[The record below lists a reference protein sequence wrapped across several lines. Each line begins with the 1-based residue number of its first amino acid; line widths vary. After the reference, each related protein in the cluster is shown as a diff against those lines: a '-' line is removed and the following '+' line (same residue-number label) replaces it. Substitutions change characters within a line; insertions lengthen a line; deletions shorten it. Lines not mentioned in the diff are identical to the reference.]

1 MPTLTKVSDF
11 ERTTRNLRWL
21 YVVALLTFPH
31 VSPQIYVIAFLL
43 PALILFNLTRYWP
56 AALSFRTY
64 ASPILVL
71 AVDNVFI
78 GLLISLVGT
87 TNTPYTA
94 FLLFLVI
101 SATYKYGLRGAVT
114 VASLQTLWLFV
125 ILKFPLF
132 PPIVLPPVQNL
143 VVSAFDLLGL
153 GLLAERLTHSDR
165 LQRQEL
171 ERLGRENAAERSRL
185 LTLVNSIQDA
195 VFLLD
200 SHGNVIQY
208 NEMAASLAGRQYKL
222 TGKPFDQILPLRSRA
237 APSQEPVELLKGNTG
252 PQRRRDL
259 IYMAEHGIVYD
270 LEIQVTPVMRGSR
283 KGGDFVIVC
292 RDITKEHTLDEQ
304 RKEFISVASHELR
317 TPLTIME
324 AALST
329 ALLDSSK
336 LPKDTVTLL
345 QQVHRNTVF
354 LAGIIKDLSLL
365 NTAENDNLPIELKE
379 VNAQPLLAQL
389 LKDFAIQAK
398 QRGLAL
404 KSNIAT
410 NTPAIISTEHHIY
423 EILQNYINNALKYT
437 SAGSITVSA
446 APSTNGGI
454 LFSVQDTGIGIS
466 PSDQKRLFT
475 KFFRAED
482 YRTRK
487 TGGTGLGLYL
497 CQELAQRI
505 NARVWCQSKLN
516 EGSTFYLE
524 VPPFSQLSRDN
535 SEVAKAQVSALV
547 KEL

>member
-1 MPTLTKVSDF
+1 MSTLTKVSDF

-31 VSPQIYVIAFLL
+31 VAPQIYVLAFLI
-43 PALILFNLTRYWP
+43 PALILFNLSRYWP
-56 AALSFRTY
+56 AALKSPVY
-64 ASPILVL
+64 ASPILIL
-71 AVDNVFI
+71 AVDSVFI

-94 FLLFLVI
+94 FLLFLVTA
-101 SATYKYGLRGAVT
+101 ATYKYGLRGAIV
-114 VASLQTLWLFV
+114 VGSLQTIWLFV

-132 PPIVLPPVQNL
+132 PAVALPPVQNL
-143 VVSAFDLLGL
+143 LVSGFDLLAL
-153 GLLAERLTHSDR
+153 GILVERLTHSDR
-165 LQRQEL
+165 LQREEL

-195 VFLLD
+195 VFLVD
-200 SHGNVIQY
+200 SRGNVIQY
-208 NEMAASLAGRQYKL
+208 NEMAASLAGRSYQL
-222 TGKPFDQILPLRSRA
+222 ASKPFAEVLPLRSRTS
-237 APSQEPVELLKGNTG
+237 PNDGTVKLLEGNAS

-259 IYMAEHGIVYD
+259 IYMAEHGVVYD
-270 LEIQVTPVMRGSR
+270 LEIQVTPVALGTHKAS
-283 KGGDFVIVC
+283 DFVIVC
-292 RDITKEHTLDEQ
+292 RDITKERNLDEQ

-329 ALLDSSK
+329 ALIDSAK
-336 LPKDTVTLL
+336 LPKDTITLL

-354 LAGIIKDLSLL
+354 LSGIIKDLSLL
-365 NTAENDNLPIELKE
+365 STAENDNLPIELKE

-389 LKDFAIQAK
+389 VKDFAVQAK
-398 QRGLAL
+398 QRGLGLNSYIVA
-404 KSNIAT
+404 

-423 EILQNYINNALKYT
+423 EILQNYVNNALKYT
-437 SAGSITVSA
+437 SDGFITVTASPA
-446 APSTNGGI
+446 TNGGI
-454 LFSVQDTGIGIS
+454 LFSVKDTGVGIS
-466 PSDQKRLFT
+466 PSDQQRLFT

-535 SEVAKAQVSALV
+535 TEVTKAQVSALV